1 VATAAAERSR
11 RAFLLAV
18 LGLAILSG
26 AAACRARERPPRL
39 VLLYATCS
47 LNKQYLAPYDP
58 TVGYTPVLRAL
69 QKRSVVFER
78 HRAEAGHSGV
88 DFAALFS
95 GSQADRHGVFFH
107 PKKLSDDLVLVSEVF
122 AAGGY
127 ETWFW
132 GGHPMAS
139 PSLNYAQGV
148 PPERALD
155 HRLVAGDPE
164 WKKLLQKLRADRNAR
179 AFVTTNFSVTHPP
192 YPDDYVR
199 GFCDLHPAEC
209 KDVPWDRYAS
219 IRDVL
224 YSGRLSYDFAGA
236 VAHYKLTPEVV
247 TDIARVAEVLYKSD
261 VWHLDH
267 MFGELVAEIDAEGLL
282 PETLIAFTSDHGEVL
297 FDEAAPFKWTHG
309 YQLTTMDL
317 GIPLL
322 LIGPGLRPGA
332 YAETTRS
339 IDVAPT
345 LAGLAGLAP
354 PAGAMQGI
362 DLSPVLRGA
371 APPVHNAA
379 FSHTMLL
386 NELIAADQPNTLL
399 GRLFKPEDVDGM
411 WVAAREGDRTYK
423 LARRDGTTWTEEAYD
438 LAADPHEARN
448 VYDPRSP
455 RDQAAMAE
463 LRRYKE
469 RLTAAY
475 RHGSTAADPSR
486 EEQIERLRSLGYI
499 K

>member
-1 VATAAAERSR
+1 VAVVAVLVFIGLLPLLALAPGCR
-11 RAFLLAV
+11 RAHV
-18 LGLAILSG
+18 Q
-26 AAACRARERPPRL
+26 RPPRL

-58 TVGYTPVLRAL
+58 AVGYTPVLRAL
-69 QKRSVVFER
+69 QPRSVVFER

-88 DFAALFS
+88 DYAALFS
-95 GSQADRHGVFFH
+95 GSHADRHGVFFH
-107 PKKLSDDLVLVSEVF
+107 PKKLADSLVLVTEAF
-122 AAGGY
+122 ASGGY
-127 ETWFW
+127 EAWFW
-132 GGHPMAS
+132 GGHPLAS

-148 PPERALD
+148 GKERAFER
-155 HRLVAGDPE
+155 RLVAGDPE
-164 WKKLLQKLRADRNAR
+164 WKKLLARLRADPGGR
-179 AFVTTNFSVTHPP
+179 AFVITNFSVTHPP
-192 YPDDYVR
+192 YPDTHVR
-199 GFCDLHPAEC
+199 GFCELYPAEC
-209 KDVPWDRYAS
+209 RDVPWDRFAS

-224 YSGRLSYDFAGA
+224 YSGRLSYDFEAT
-236 VAHYKLTPEVV
+236 VKRYKLTPEVV
-247 TDIARVAEVLYKSD
+247 KDIARVAEVLYKSD

-267 MFGELVAEIDAEGLL
+267 IFGELMAEIEDAGLL
-282 PETLIAFTSDHGEVL
+282 PESLVAFTSDHGEVL
-297 FDEAAPFKWTHG
+297 YDETAPFKWTHG

-322 LIGPGLRPGA
+322 LLGPGLRPRT
-332 YAETTRS
+332 YEETTRS

-345 LAGLAGLAP
+345 LLGLAGVAL
-354 PAGAMQGI
+354 PAGTMGGI
-362 DLSPVLRGA
+362 DLSPALRGQS
-371 APPVHNAA
+371 PPSHVAA

-399 GRLFKPEDVDGM
+399 GRLFRPEDIDGM

-423 LARRDGTTWTEEAYD
+423 LARRDGSRWTEEAYD

-448 VYDPRSP
+448 VFDPRSP

-469 RLTAAY
+469 TLADAY
-475 RHGSTAADPSR
+475 RHGARAIDPAR
-486 EEQIERLRSLGYI
+486 EDQIERLRSLGYI